1 MFHDRTDA
9 GQRLSSALN
18 RYAGC
23 AQGLILAI
31 PRGGVIVGLE
41 LSRALQLPLD
51 VLITRKIGAPGNPEL
66 ALGALA
72 ETGYLHLNQDILAFY
87 PGWTSFVED
96 ERKRQNEEIQRRREL
111 YRQGRPLPALT
122 GRTVL
127 LVDDGVATG
136 ATYLASI
143 AALRAAGTA
152 AIVAALPVA
161 PPETA
166 QKIRSHVHDC
176 VILETPEP
184 FEAVGLHYRRFD
196 QVSDAE
202 ALRALDL
209 SWKPAGLQGQSS
221 A

>member
-9 GQRLSSALN
+9 GQRLSSALH
-18 RYAGC
+18 RYAGHV
-23 AQGLILAI
+23 QGLILAI

-72 ETGYLHLNQDILAFY
+72 ETGYLHLNQDILAFH

-96 ERKRQNEEIQRRREL
+96 ERKRQDEEIQRRKEL
-111 YRQGRPLPALT
+111 YRHGRPLPALT

-161 PPETA
+161 PIETA
-166 QKIRSHVHDC
+166 HKIQHVVDEC
-176 VILETPEP
+176 IVLDTPEP

-202 ALRALDL
+202 VLQALGK
-209 SWKPAGLQGQSS
+209 SWKPAGLHGQSS

>member
-1 MFHDRTDA
+1 MFHDRTEA
-9 GQRLSSALN
+9 GQRLASALL
-18 RYAGC
+18 RYAGH
-23 AQGLILAI
+23 AKGLILAI
-31 PRGGVIVGLE
+31 PRGGVLVGLE
-41 LSRALQLPLD
+41 LSSALKLPMD
-51 VLITRKIGAPGNPEL
+51 VLITRKIGAPGNAEL

-87 PGWTSFVED
+87 PSWTRFVED
-96 ERKRQNEEIQRRREL
+96 ERKRQEEEIQRRKEL
-111 YRQGRPLPALT
+111 YRQGQPLPVLT

-152 AIVAALPVA
+152 KIVAALPVA
-161 PPETA
+161 PLETA
-166 QKIRSHVHDC
+166 QKIQSQVDDC

-202 ALRALDL
+202 VLQALGISR
-209 SWKPAGLQGQSS
+209 KPAGPHSHGS

>member
-9 GQRLSSALN
+9 GRQLADGLR
-18 RYAGC
+18 RYADY

-41 LSRALQLPLD
+41 LSRVLRLSLD
-51 VLITRKIGAPGNPEL
+51 VLITRKIGAPDNPEL

-72 ETGYLHLNQDILAFY
+72 ETGYLHLNHEILALH
-87 PGWTSFVED
+87 PSWRRFVDD
-96 ERKRQNEEIQRRREL
+96 ERKRQEDEIQRRREL
-111 YRQGRPLPALT
+111 YRHSRPLPMLT

-143 AALRAAGTA
+143 AALRAAQVA

-161 PPETA
+161 PMETA
-166 QKIRSHVHDC
+166 QKIQNHVDDC
-176 VILETPEP
+176 VILDTPEP
-184 FEAVGLHYRRFD
+184 FEAVGLHYQIFN

-202 ALRALDL
+202 VLRALDA
-209 SWKPAGLQGQSS
+209 SWKPEELRDSS
-221 A
+221 PA

>member
-1 MFHDRTDA
+1 MFHDRTEA
-9 GQRLSSALN
+9 GQQLASSLS
-18 RYAGC
+18 RYAGHS
-23 AQGLILAI
+23 QGLILAI
-31 PRGGVIVGLE
+31 PRGGVLVGLE
-41 LSRALQLPLD
+41 LSRVLELPLD

-87 PGWTSFVED
+87 PGWTRFVED
-96 ERKRQNEEIQRRREL
+96 ERTRQEEEVRRRREL
-111 YRQGRPLPALT
+111 YRHGRPLPVLT

-143 AALRAAGTA
+143 AALRAAGVATL
-152 AIVAALPVA
+152 VAALPVA

-166 QKIRSHVHDC
+166 QKIHGHVDDC
-176 VILETPEP
+176 VILDTPEP
-184 FEAVGLHYRRFD
+184 FEAVGLHYRVFN

-202 ALRALDL
+202 VLHALDAG
-209 SWKPAGLQGQSS
+209 WKPEGSHGSRPA
-221 A
+221 

>member
-9 GQRLSSALN
+9 GQRLASALR
-18 RYAGC
+18 RYAGDPK
-23 AQGLILAI
+23 GLILAI
-31 PRGGVIVGLE
+31 PRGGVVVGLE
-41 LSRALQLPLD
+41 LNRALKLPLD

-87 PGWTSFVED
+87 PSWTRFVED
-96 ERKRQNEEIQRRREL
+96 ERKRQEEEIQRRREL
-111 YRQGRPLPALT
+111 YRQGRPLPLLA

-143 AALRAAGTA
+143 AALRLAGAALL
-152 AIVAALPVA
+152 VAALPVA
-161 PPETA
+161 PPETV
-166 QKIRSHVHDC
+166 QKIQGHVDDC
-176 VILETPEP
+176 FVLETPEP
-184 FEAVGLHYRRFD
+184 FEAVGLHYQRFD
-196 QVSDAE
+196 QVNDTE
-202 ALRALDL
+202 VLQALDG
-209 SWKPAGLQGQSS
+209 SWKPEGSHGHSS

>member
-9 GQRLSSALN
+9 GKQLAGALH
-18 RYAGC
+18 RYAGDPK
-23 AQGLILAI
+23 GLILAI

-41 LSRALQLPLD
+41 LSRALRLPLD
-51 VLITRKIGAPGNPEL
+51 VLITRKIGAPSNPEL

-72 ETGYLHLNQDILAFY
+72 ETGYLHLNHEILSLY
-87 PGWTSFVED
+87 PSWMRFVEE
-96 ERKRQNEEIQRRREL
+96 ERARQEDEIQRRRAL
-111 YRQGRPLPALT
+111 YRQGRPLPALV

-152 AIVAALPVA
+152 KIVAALPVA

-166 QKIRSHVHDC
+166 QQIQGLVDDC
-176 VILETPEP
+176 VILDTPEP
-184 FEAVGLHYRRFD
+184 FEAVGFHYRSFA
-196 QVSDAE
+196 QTSDTE
-202 ALRALDL
+202 VLQALD
-209 SWKPAGLQGQSS
+209 A

>member
-9 GQRLSSALN
+9 GQRLASALR
-18 RYAGC
+18 RYAGH

-41 LSRALQLPLD
+41 LNRALRLPLD

-72 ETGYLHLNQDILAFY
+72 ETGYLHLNRDILAFY
-87 PGWTSFVED
+87 PSWTRVVEE
-96 ERKRQNEEIQRRREL
+96 ERKLQEEEIRRRKEL
-111 YRQGRPLPALT
+111 YRHGQPLPALT

-143 AALRAAGTA
+143 AALRAAQVA
-152 AIVAALPVA
+152 ALVAALPVA

-166 QKIRSHVHDC
+166 QKIQGHVDDC
-176 VILETPEP
+176 VILDTPEP
-184 FEAVGLHYRRFD
+184 FEAVGLHYRSFA
-196 QVSDAE
+196 QTSDAE
-202 ALRALDL
+202 VLQALGM
-209 SWKPAGLQGQSS
+209 SWKPAASPGQSP

>member
-1 MFHDRTDA
+1 MFDDRTDA
-9 GQRLSSALN
+9 GQRLASRLH
-18 RYAGC
+18 RYAGD
-23 AQGLILAI
+23 AKGLILAI

-87 PGWTSFVED
+87 PSWTRFVWD
-96 ERKRQNEEIQRRREL
+96 EQKLQEEEIHRRREL
-111 YRQGRPLPALT
+111 YRHGRPLPALT

-136 ATYLASI
+136 ATYLASM
-143 AALRAAGTA
+143 AALRAAGA
-152 AIVAALPVA
+152 CALVAALPVA

-166 QKIRSHVHDC
+166 EKIREQVDDC

-184 FEAVGLHYRRFD
+184 FEAVGLHYRSFA
-196 QVSDAE
+196 QTSDAE
-202 ALRALDL
+202 VIQALDR
-209 SWKPAGLQGQSS
+209 SWKPAASPGQPST
-221 A
+221 

>member
-1 MFHDRTDA
+1 MFDDRTDA
-9 GQRLSSALN
+9 GRQLASRLH
-18 RYAGC
+18 RYAGDPK
-23 AQGLILAI
+23 GLILAI

-41 LSRALQLPLD
+41 LSHALRLPLD

-87 PGWTSFVED
+87 PSWTRFVYQ
-96 ERKRQNEEIQRRREL
+96 ERTRREEEIQRRREL

-143 AALRAAGTA
+143 AALRAAQVT

-166 QKIRSHVHDC
+166 QKIEGQVDDC
-176 VILETPEP
+176 VILSTPEP
-184 FEAVGLHYRRFD
+184 FEAVGLHYRSFA
-196 QVSDAE
+196 QTSDSEVLE
-202 ALRALDL
+202 ALDAAWRPDN
-209 SWKPAGLQGQSS
+209 SQGRSS

>member
-9 GQRLSSALN
+9 GRQLASALQ
-18 RYAGC
+18 RYAGH
-23 AQGLILAI
+23 AKGLILAI
-31 PRGGVIVGLE
+31 PRGGVLVGLE
-41 LSRALQLPLD
+41 LSRALKLPLD

-72 ETGYLHLNQDILAFY
+72 ETGYLYLNQDILAFY
-87 PGWTSFVED
+87 PGWTRFVEE
-96 ERKRQNEEIQRRREL
+96 ERKRQEEEIQRRKEL
-111 YRQGRPLPALT
+111 YRHGQPLPVLT
-122 GRTVL
+122 GWTVL

-143 AALRAAGTA
+143 AALRAAGVA

-161 PPETA
+161 PSETA
-166 QKIRSHVHDC
+166 QRIQRLVDDC
-176 VILETPEP
+176 VVLDTPEP

-202 ALRALDL
+202 VLQALDT
-209 SWKPAGLQGQSS
+209 SGKPTGSDGHTS

>member
-9 GQRLSSALN
+9 GRLLASRLH
-18 RYAGC
+18 RYAGH
-23 AQGLILAI
+23 AGGLILAI

-41 LSRALQLPLD
+41 LNRALRLPLD

-72 ETGYLHLNQDILAFY
+72 ETGFLYLNQDILAFY
-87 PGWTSFVED
+87 PSWTRFVED
-96 ERKRQNEEIQRRREL
+96 ERKRQEDEIQRRRES
-111 YRQGRPLPALT
+111 YRQGRPLPVLT
-122 GRTVL
+122 GKTVL

-143 AALRAAGTA
+143 AALKAAQVA
-152 AIVAALPVA
+152 AIVAALPTA
-161 PPETA
+161 PMETA
-166 QKIRSHVHDC
+166 QKIRSHVDDC
-176 VILETPEP
+176 VILDTPEP
-184 FEAVGLHYRRFD
+184 FEAVGLHYRVFN

-202 ALRALDL
+202 VLQALDAG
-209 SWKPAGLQGQSS
+209 WKPESSCGRSS